1 MSLRELNNKI
11 REFCEER
18 NWTQFHTPK
27 DLAIGLSTESNE
39 LLELFRFKNQ
49 DDQVALLQDTETRA
63 EIEDELADSLFF
75 LLRFADLN
83 NIDLEE
89 ALTTKL
95 EKNRSRYPVDESHS
109 SNVKYDQ

>member
-18 NWTQFHTPK
+18 NWTQFHTSK

-83 NIDLEE
+83 NIDLEK

-109 SNVKYDQ
+109 SSEKYDQ